1 MSTITIDDDLLN
13 QVIETSHYQNAQD
26 AVIKILS
33 DYVRQKSDERINVQA
48 CVAAFEKIEKGDRSG
63 LTVIGDID
71 DYIEKLK
78 NEINQ
83 D

>member
-1 MSTITIDDDLLN
+1 MSSITIDDDLLN
-13 QVIETSHYQNAQD
+13 QVIATSHYQNAQD

-33 DYVRQKSDERINVQA
+33 DYVRQKSDERIDVWA
-48 CVAAFEKIEKGDRSG
+48 CVDAFEKIENGDRSD

-71 DYIEKLK
+71 DYIENLK

-83 D
+83 N